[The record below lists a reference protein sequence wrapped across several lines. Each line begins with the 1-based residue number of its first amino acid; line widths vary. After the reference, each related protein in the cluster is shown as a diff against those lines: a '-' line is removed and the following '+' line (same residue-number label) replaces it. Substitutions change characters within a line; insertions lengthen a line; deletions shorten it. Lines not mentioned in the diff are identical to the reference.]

1 MGTLGGTTGAGDPP
15 HAFTG
20 LSYRLVG
27 ISPVLPPLPLPLPSV
42 QDRRQQRGRVAAV
55 PFLWVG
61 CFRYLG

>member
-1 MGTLGGTTGAGDPP
+1 MGTLGGTTGAGDRP

-20 LSYRLVG
+20 LLYRLVG
-27 ISPVLPPLPLPLPSV
+27 ICSLLPLPSV